1 MIFAPTVGFS
11 FLKIWSKTPRIGKKY
26 QCRRKE
32 KDQIK
37 VLVKYSPRSYEKLHN
52 STTTKSA
59 ENENQTPTTVPIKVQ
74 NMVSQW
80 RSRDKKSTE
89 LSNKK
94 RHVAM
99 LSNKFNELRESLK
112 NTQQKV
118 IQATSEIEKSTKS
131 HEETVQKMQRKQ
143 YYLSK
148 QNK

>member
-1 MIFAPTVGFS
+1 M
-11 FLKIWSKTPRIGKKY
+11 
-26 QCRRKE
+26 
-32 KDQIK
+32 
-37 VLVKYSPRSYEKLHN
+37 KYSPRSYEKLHN

-80 RSRDKKSTE
+80 RSRDKKITE

-99 LSNKFNELRESLK
+99 LSNNCNELRESLK

-118 IQATSEIEKSTKS
+118 IQSTSEIEKLTQS
-131 HEETVQKMQRKQ
+131 HEETVRKMQRKQ
-143 YYLSK
+143 YYLSQ